1 MHKRTK
7 ALAISQAVKAEVFAR
22 DCGCC
27 ILCGKRGLPN
37 AHYIGRAQGGLGR
50 AENIV
55 TLCPEC
61 HRAYD
66 QSTQRAALGQ
76 QIEQYLAEQYPGWV
90 KEDLIYRK

>member
-37 AHYIGRAQGGLGR
+37 AHYISRAQGGLGR

-55 TLCPEC
+55 TLCPDC

-66 QSTQRAALGQ
+66 QSPQRARIKGEIQ
-76 QIEQYLAEQYPGWV
+76 TYLQSTYPDWRE
-90 KEDLIYRK
+90 EDLIYRK